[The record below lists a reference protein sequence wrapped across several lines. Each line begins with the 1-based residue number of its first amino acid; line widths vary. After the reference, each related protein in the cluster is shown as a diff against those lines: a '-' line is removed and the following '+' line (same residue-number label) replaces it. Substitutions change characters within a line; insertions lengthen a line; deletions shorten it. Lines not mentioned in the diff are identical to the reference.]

1 MSQSPSQVFTLDI
14 NGRPTLVL
22 EAADIEFA
30 RGICSVSDF
39 RMDLAG
45 VTSNGVSICPP
56 NALLAV
62 RGATKEEVTAFKR
75 AVGLAPPSD
84 EFTFA
89 FLIKVDRVNLVSIGP
104 TQDTNDSK

>member
-1 MSQSPSQVFTLDI
+1 
-14 NGRPTLVL
+14 
-22 EAADIEFA
+22 
-30 RGICSVSDF
+30 
-39 RMDLAG
+39 
-45 VTSNGVSICPP
+45 
-56 NALLAV
+56 V

-89 FLIKVDRVNLVSIGP
+89 FLIEVDRVNLASIGP

>member
-39 RMDLAG
+39 RMDLTG
-45 VTSNGVSICPP
+45 VTSNGVSVCPL

-89 FLIKVDRVNLVSIGP
+89 FLIEVDRVNLVSIGP